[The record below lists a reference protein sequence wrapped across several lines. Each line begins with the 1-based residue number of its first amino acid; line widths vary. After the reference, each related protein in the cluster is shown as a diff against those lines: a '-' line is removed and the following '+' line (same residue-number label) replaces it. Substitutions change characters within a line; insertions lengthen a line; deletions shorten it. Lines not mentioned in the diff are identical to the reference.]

1 MAPKFKVNREQI
13 VHAAYEILEANGIQA
28 VTTRSIAEALGISS
42 RPIYSFFPSMEKVQ
56 DALVDESTKIMREY
70 MTRPFTDEA
79 FLNMGVG
86 FVAFYREK
94 RYVAEFMEK
103 YWLSEGI
110 QKVENEVFTGFY
122 EKVKNQEHYS
132 KLTREQ
138 LWLIYQKMSTF
149 TYGLV
154 MHTRTSGAD
163 LTEEAIIKILEETGE
178 ALIVHQLWV
187 NDGKPGVKAPDFH
200 VGK

>member
-13 VHAAYEILEANGIQA
+13 VHAAYEILEAKGIQA

-56 DALVDESTKIMREY
+56 DALIDECAKIMRNY
-70 MTRPFTDEA
+70 MAHQYTDEA
-79 FLNMGVG
+79 FLNVG
-86 FVAFYREK
+86 IGFIAFYRDK
-94 RYVAEFMEK
+94 QLVAEFMEK

-110 QKVENEVFTGFY
+110 KKVEEDVFNDFY
-122 EKVKNQEHYS
+122 ERVKHQEHYL
-132 KLTREQ
+132 KITREQ
-138 LWLIYQKMSTF
+138 LWQIYQKMSIF

-154 MHTRTSGAD
+154 MQMRTSGTN

-187 NDGKPGVKAPDFH
+187 NDGKPGEKAPDFH